1 MHNFASR
8 EKCRQCKPMA
18 AARASAAVPRARVTA
33 ARGNGLPPVTAEEL
47 ATSPDTSIKKAKEAL
62 AAGRSAGLD
71 AEVIAALEQQVTQR
85 LLAKAS
91 AVPLGAQLDSAKARV
106 RRTEAACEQATAATA
121 TAAAA
126 LHAARERETQATTAK
141 EAATHELQ
149 LLVQKAGECAI
160 GTPRGTAPCAVLRA
174 LRDVLAAVERAWT
187 TPDDPS
193 TPAALI
199 QAVTAAQSVL
209 TPAAAAVAADNVDCA
224 EAAHAPPLQPPQQPQ
239 LPQLQQE
246 HSWAHRLSKRNSETE
261 AETLS
266 QSNEGPATTLALA
279 LVPASDVMPVTAKK
293 ARITTLALTAA

>member
-1 MHNFASR
+1 
-8 EKCRQCKPMA
+8 
-18 AARASAAVPRARVTA
+18 VTA

-199 QAVTAAQSVL
+199 QAVTAAQSLL
-209 TPAAAAVAADNVDCA
+209 TPAAAAAVAADHVDRA

-246 HSWAHRLSKRNSETE
+246 QSWAHRLSKRNSETE